1 MSKLIVN
8 SIEHLA
14 GFTRP
19 GVTVHACN
27 WTTSNNYLHTGT
39 VKWSTGDWDNST
51 GTFTCPVDG
60 KYLFMAD
67 VQLHR
72 ANDAGNAQYC
82 NILPRVNNVDY
93 VVETVGTIHP
103 DGANSTNVNAFHN
116 SIGCALVIDANEDDT
131 IRAYSSYGVRNGTQN
146 HVSIFLLI

>member
-8 SIEHLA
+8 TIEHLS

-39 VKWSTGDWDNST
+39 VKWTSGDWDNST
-51 GTFTCPVDG
+51 GTFTAPNTG

-67 VQLHR
+67 VQGHR
-72 ANDAGNAQYC
+72 ASDAGNTQYF
-82 NILPRVNNVDY
+82 NIMPRLNNVDY
-93 VVETVGTIHP
+93 VTETVGTIHSN
-103 DGANSTNVNAFHN
+103 GQASGSVSAFHN
-116 SIGCALVIDANEDDT
+116 VVAIAIVMDVNANDT

-146 HVSIFLLI
+146 HVSIYQLI